1 MMENL
6 KRTVG
11 SQRQTNA
18 IVATTDSTTFVG
30 VKLLGKKIQKWSN
43 SYFSYIEKQMVN
55 YFMDAN
61 AWKHVIQQ

>member
-1 MMENL
+1 MMEIL

-11 SQRQTNA
+11 SQRQTND

-30 VKLLGKKIQKWSN
+30 VKLLEKKIQKS
-43 SYFSYIEKQMVN
+43 SYFSYTEKQMVN

-61 AWKHVIQQ
+61 V